1 MPSVW
6 SSQLAGALHGRLPF
20 PSVALTQPETSS
32 NAAKTP
38 IHNNNR
44 LIFICFQK
52 KNNVFI
58 SKTWNA
64 TAAANARNETTMQM
78 ENTFMDYSSLP
89 SLFVPE

>member
-1 MPSVW
+1 
-6 SSQLAGALHGRLPF
+6 
-20 PSVALTQPETSS
+20 LTQPETSS

-58 SKTWNA
+58 SSIWNA

-78 ENTFMDYSSLP
+78 ENTFMD
-89 SLFVPE
+89 

>member
-1 MPSVW
+1 M
-6 SSQLAGALHGRLPF
+6 
-20 PSVALTQPETSS
+20 
-32 NAAKTP
+32 P

-44 LIFICFQK
+44 LMFIRFQK

-78 ENTFMDYSSLP
+78 ENNFMD
-89 SLFVPE
+89 

>member
-58 SKTWNA
+58 SST
-64 TAAANARNETTMQM
+64 
-78 ENTFMDYSSLP
+78 
-89 SLFVPE
+89 

>member
-1 MPSVW
+1 MPNVW
-6 SSQLAGALHGRLPF
+6 SSQLAGALHGRLLF
-20 PSVALTQPETSS
+20 PSVALTHPVTSS

-58 SKTWNA
+58 SSTWNA
-64 TAAANARNETTMQM
+64 TAATNARNETTMQM
-78 ENTFMDYSSLP
+78 ENTFMD
-89 SLFVPE
+89 

>member
-58 SKTWNA
+58 SSTWNA

>member
-1 MPSVW
+1 
-6 SSQLAGALHGRLPF
+6 LPF
-20 PSVALTQPETSS
+20 PSVVLTHPETSS

-44 LIFICFQK
+44 LIFTLFQK

-78 ENTFMDYSSLP
+78 ENTFMN
-89 SLFVPE
+89 

>member
-1 MPSVW
+1 MPNVW
-6 SSQLAGALHGRLPF
+6 SSQLAGALHGRLLF
-20 PSVALTQPETSS
+20 PSVELTHPVTSS
-32 NAAKTP
+32 NVAKTP

-44 LIFICFQK
+44 LGFICFQK

-78 ENTFMDYSSLP
+78 ENTFMD
-89 SLFVPE
+89 

>member
-1 MPSVW
+1 MPNVW
-6 SSQLAGALHGRLPF
+6 SSQLAGALHGRLLF
-20 PSVALTQPETSS
+20 PSVALTHPVTNS

-44 LIFICFQK
+44 FIFNCFQK

-64 TAAANARNETTMQM
+64 TAAPNAKKATIMQM
-78 ENTFMDYSSLP
+78 ENSFIDYSSLP
-89 SLFVPE
+89 TLFVPE

>member
-32 NAAKTP
+32 NAVRTP
-38 IHNNNR
+38 IHNNNSF
-44 LIFICFQK
+44 IFICFQK

-58 SKTWNA
+58 SSTWNA

-78 ENTFMDYSSLP
+78 ENTFMD
-89 SLFVPE
+89 

>member
-20 PSVALTQPETSS
+20 PSVVLTQPETSS

-78 ENTFMDYSSLP
+78 ENTFMD
-89 SLFVPE
+89 